1 MGKLYLLITLF
12 IVAASP
18 LAFINCEWPEETRL
32 RGQVYDSMKQIM
44 LEDVN
49 VVLWSCQNSFSSAG
63 VTCKS
68 IVDSARTNSRGR
80 YLIHFLPRQN
90 KDQYMVSIENDKS
103 FYSMEQKKV
112 RAGVENFVTLYA
124 RQANYVKV
132 KLTINNNSVGPI
144 IMESALGNEA
154 LVFQHTRDTVIYGR
168 VIPNTANHSLIFR
181 VHDDRVQDTRISEQF
196 LNTDLRDTTYFE
208 MNIADPAEWGI
219 PDGP

>member
-1 MGKLYLLITLF
+1 
-12 IVAASP
+12 
-18 LAFINCEWPEETRL
+18 
-32 RGQVYDSMKQIM
+32 
-44 LEDVN
+44 
-49 VVLWSCQNSFSSAG
+49 
-63 VTCKS
+63 
-68 IVDSARTNSRGR
+68 
-80 YLIHFLPRQN
+80 
-90 KDQYMVSIENDKS
+90 MVSIENDKS

-112 RAGVENFVTLYA
+112 RAGVENFVTIYA

-132 KLTINNNSVGPI
+132 KLMIKNNSVGPI

-154 LVFQHTRDTVIYGR
+154 LVLQHTRDTVIYGR

-181 VHDDRVQDTRISEQF
+181 VHDARVQDTRISEQF

>member
-1 MGKLYLLITLF
+1 MRKLYFLITLF

-32 RGQVYDSMKQIM
+32 RGQVYDSVKQIM

-80 YLIHFLPRQN
+80 YLIHFLPRQTT
-90 KDQYMVSIENDKS
+90 DQYMVSIENDKS

-112 RAGVENFVTLYA
+112 RAGVENFVTIYA

-132 KLTINNNSVGPI
+132 KLMIKNNSVGPI

-154 LVFQHTRDTVIYGR
+154 LVLQHTRDTVIYGR

-181 VHDDRVQDTRISEQF
+181 VHDARVQDTRISEQF

>member
-32 RGQVYDSMKQIM
+32 RGQVYDSVKQIM

-80 YLIHFLPRQN
+80 YLIHFLPRQTT
-90 KDQYMVSIENDKS
+90 DQYMVSIENDKS

-112 RAGVENFVTLYA
+112 RAGVENFVTIYA

-132 KLTINNNSVGPI
+132 KLMIKNNSVGPI

-154 LVFQHTRDTVIYGR
+154 LVLQHTRDTVIYGR

-181 VHDDRVQDTRISEQF
+181 VHDARVQDTRISEQF